1 MTKQEEKLL
10 MDTINASI
18 NKAQKEYEDNK
29 ENESGEYFLGRR
41 NALLFIRYAIK
52 EIKRGD

>member
-10 MDTINASI
+10 MDTINVSI

-41 NALLFIRYAIK
+41 NALLFIRYAIM
-52 EIKRGD
+52 EIKRG